1 MFRTIP
7 CTFRAV
13 LLAAA
18 CAALAFASGVVP
30 ACTAAAAD
38 APRLILPGART
49 VEPGQWIDLR
59 WSAADSVTEM
69 EILLS
74 RDGGRTYEERISP
87 QLDPN
92 HPHLLWRVP
101 GDAGRELR
109 LRIRFNRG
117 GREIEAA
124 PAAPLRVVRAGAT
137 EPEPLALP
145 LAMPANDAPV
155 KPAGERVPGSPGA
168 APPGPAED
176 AERAGPV
183 SGPAAP
189 ADAALLCS
197 PERIPA
203 ADAARRVLP
212 VNARLAH
219 TRPLRP

>member
-1 MFRTIP
+1 MFRPTP
-7 CTFRAV
+7 PTFRAV

-18 CAALAFASGVVP
+18 CAALALASGAVP
-30 ACTAAAAD
+30 VRAADDAD

-74 RDGGRTYEERISP
+74 RDGGRTYKEWISTR
-87 QLDPN
+87 LDPS
-92 HPHLLWRVP
+92 HSHFLWRVP

-124 PAAPLRVVRAGAT
+124 PAAPLHVARAAEN
-137 EPEPLALP
+137 EPEPLTLP
-145 LAMPANDAPV
+145 PAAPANDAPAR
-155 KPAGERVPGSPGA
+155 PSGERVPGSPGA
-168 APPGPAED
+168 AQPGPPED
-176 AERAGPV
+176 AERAGPASHSV
-183 SGPAAP
+183 ASAG
-189 ADAALLCS
+189 AALLRS
-197 PERIPA
+197 PARIPA

-212 VNARLAH
+212 ASARLAR
-219 TRPLRP
+219 TTPLRP